1 MLGCGHSLPYGIM
14 IEQVLKE
21 AIIMIDRLESIVNKY
36 NELTSELS
44 KPEIISDIKKMTEI
58 SKEQRRL
65 EGIVN
70 VYNDYKK
77 VLSDLD
83 ECKELLKDKEMA
95 EFAHEEQVNLE
106 KRKSELESE
115 LEVMLLPH
123 DPNDDK
129 NVIVEIRGAA
139 GGDEANIFAGDLF
152 DMYQKYANNE
162 GFKIEIL
169 ESEEGTAGGFTNI
182 SFMVKGEGAYSKLK
196 YESGS
201 HRVQRVPA
209 TESQGRVHTSTA
221 TVLVM
226 PEVPDFEYELD
237 ENEVRVDITR
247 SSGCG
252 GQGVNTTDSAV
263 RLTHIPT
270 GIIVYS
276 QTERSQIKNKEKA
289 FKILRARLYDLKLR
303 EQEEAIGAERRS
315 KIGTGDRSEK
325 IRTYNYPQNRL
336 TDHRIGFTSMNLD
349 RIMDGELGVV
359 INALINEDQKR
370 KLENNE

>member
-1 MLGCGHSLPYGIM
+1 
-14 IEQVLKE
+14 
-21 AIIMIDRLESIVNKY
+21 MIDRLEVTLKRY
-36 NELTSELS
+36 NEIIEELS
-44 KPEIISDIKKMTEI
+44 SPEVIQDIKKMTEL
-58 SKEQRRL
+58 SKEQTRL
-65 EGIVN
+65 TETVEL
-70 VYNDYKK
+70 YKK
-77 VLSDLD
+77 YKKIVENIEED
-83 ECKELLKDKEMA
+83 KELLKDSELG
-95 EFAHEEQVNLE
+95 EFAKEELSNLNKE
-106 KRKSELESE
+106 KEEIEDKFRIL
-115 LEVMLLPH
+115 LLPH
-123 DPNDDK
+123 DPNDEK
-129 NVIVEIRGAA
+129 NVIVEIKGAA

-152 DMYQKYANNE
+152 DMYTKYAGRE
-162 GFKIEIL
+162 GWQIDVTNSIE
-169 ESEEGTAGGFTNI
+169 GAAGGFTNI
-182 SFMVKGEGAYSKLK
+182 EFMVKGESVYSKLK
-196 YESGS
+196 YESGA

-226 PEVPDFEYELD
+226 PEADDFDFELD
-237 ENEVRVDITR
+237 ESEVRIDITR

-289 FKILRARLYDLKLR
+289 FKILKTRLYDLKIR
-303 EQEEAIGAERRS
+303 EKEEAEGAVRRS

-349 RIMDGELGVV
+349 RIMDGDLGVV
-359 INALINEDQKR
+359 IEALINEDQKR
-370 KLENNE
+370 KLEGEENL

>member
-1 MLGCGHSLPYGIM
+1 M
-14 IEQVLKE
+14 INRLE
-21 AIIMIDRLESIVNKY
+21 AIQNKY
-36 NELTSELS
+36 NEITEELTKDETI
-44 KPEIISDIKKMTEI
+44 KDIKKMTEL

-65 EGIVN
+65 SETVDI
-70 VYNDYKK
+70 YQKYKRI
-77 VLSDLD
+77 LSDIGAA
-83 ECKELLKDKEMA
+83 KEMLNDKEMQ
-95 EFAHEEQVNLE
+95 EFAKEEISNLNKE
-106 KRKSELESE
+106 KEQIEGELEI
-115 LEVMLLPH
+115 LLLPH
-123 DPNDDK
+123 DPNDEK

-152 DMYQKYANNE
+152 DMYNHYVNNF
-162 GFKIEIL
+162 GWKIEIL
-169 ESEEGTAGGFTNI
+169 SEEPGTAGGYSQI
-182 SFMVKGEGAYSKLK
+182 EFMIKGEGAYSKLK
-196 YESGS
+196 YESGA
-201 HRVQRVPA
+201 HRVQRVPE

-226 PEVPDFEYELD
+226 PEAEEFDYELD
-237 ENEVRVDITR
+237 ESEVRIDITR

-289 FKILRARLYDLKLR
+289 FKILKTRLYDLKLR
-303 EQEEAIGAERRS
+303 EQEAANQQERKS

-325 IRTYNYPQNRL
+325 IRTYNYPQNRV

-349 RIMDGELGVV
+349 RIMAGDLGV
-359 INALINEDQKR
+359 IIDALINEDQKR
-370 KLENNE
+370 KLENSEI